1 MQAPFTGKLFVI
13 SAPTGGGKTTV
24 ARRVLQQIGNLMPI
38 SKVITYT
45 TRQPRSN
52 ELPDIDY
59 HFVTAKEFLAKK
71 EQGFFL
77 ETTTYDTAWYGSPA
91 SIKTDL
97 AKGKSFIM
105 VTDRP
110 GACVLKTLV
119 PEAVLIWITVPSPAV
134 IAQRLEQRGTESAE
148 QLKRRLALAT
158 QEITIERE
166 EPIFAYHVV
175 NDNLETTANEV
186 IAIISSQTGYN
197 LTKQSPAF

>member
-1 MQAPFTGKLFVI
+1 MPVPFTGKLFVV

-24 ARRVLQQIGNLMPI
+24 VRKVLQQISNLMPI

-52 ELPDIDY
+52 EIPGIDY

-71 EQGFFL
+71 EQSFFL
-77 ETTTYDTAWYGSPA
+77 ETTTYDQAWYGSPA

-110 GACVLKTLV
+110 GASVLKTLM
-119 PEAVLIWITVPSPAV
+119 PEAVLIWITVSSPEV
-134 IAQRLEQRGTESAE
+134 IAQRLAQRGTESAE
-148 QLKRRLALAT
+148 QQQRRLAIAT
-158 QEITIERE
+158 EEITIERE
-166 EPIFAYHVV
+166 EPIFAYHVI
-175 NDNLETTANEV
+175 NNGLETTAQEI
-186 IAIISSQTGYN
+186 IAIISSKTGYN
-197 LTKQSPAF
+197 LTKRSPAS